1 MHFRNLDAY
10 FHVASHGDPEAYKIL
25 YEEFVRKAK
34 YILKTTLKNSYNYP
48 VIPEDFSDY
57 IDSLFFDIINE
68 YDPERGSFSWYV
80 DYVLKVRLDGK
91 VKKAIAENQIDYDIF
106 DLDEDPELDPMEL
119 LSDPDQKSIVED
131 IAISNFKLKLASPK
145 EHRTRKEKLQD
156 KVLLLQYAGCKNAEI
171 ARQLNLTIN
180 ELRGYL
186 KKVKADEKVINLKLE
201 LK

>member
-80 DYVLKVRLDGK
+80 DYILKVRLDSK

-119 LSDPDQKSIVED
+119 LSDPDQKSIIED
-131 IAISNFKLKLASPK
+131 IAVSNFKLKLASPK

-171 ARQLNLTIN
+171 ARQLNLTMN

>member
-48 VIPEDFSDY
+48 VIPDDFSDY

>member
-80 DYVLKVRLDGK
+80 DYILKVRLDGK
-91 VKKAIAENQIDYDIF
+91 VKKAIAENQIDYDVF

-131 IAISNFKLKLASPK
+131 IAVSNFKLKLASPK
-145 EHRTRKEKLQD
+145 EHRSRKEKLQD

-171 ARQLNLTIN
+171 ARQLNLTMN

>member
-80 DYVLKVRLDGK
+80 DYILKVRLDSK

-131 IAISNFKLKLASPK
+131 IAVSNFKLKLASPK

-171 ARQLNLTIN
+171 ARQLNLTMN

-186 KKVKADEKVINLKLE
+186 KKVKVDEKVINLKLE

>member
-34 YILKTTLKNSYNYP
+34 YILRTTLKNSYNYP